1 MLLAVELRYVFA
13 RTLRASRSGHR
24 FGNQEAAKAPDVG
37 GTCKTAAVEETV
49 LTRLTTCRP
58 CDTFFRRSSGSAS
71 TLWTAG
77 SDHVANRSIPNT
89 TDVLRTGPGQGRHN
103 GPPVA
108 PVLGVLAVFP
118 RWPGEAADDDQ
129 GPAVAPATMR
139 SWTGRRRTV
148 RCGSVRNGGPV
159 WYRGPVVRASS
170 RSPLTSGSGCLL
182 PVSGVLRPDPVPWHH
197 RSRRKADPDGRVLD
211 HQRRR

>member
-58 CDTFFRRSSGSAS
+58 CDTFFDDHRAAPARSGPPAVIMSLIVRFP
-71 TLWTAG
+71 TLQMF
-77 SDHVANRSIPNT
+77 
-89 TDVLRTGPGQGRHN
+89 LRTGPGQGRHN
-103 GPPVA
+103 EPPVA

-139 SWTGRRRTV
+139 SWTGRRGTV

-182 PVSGVLRPDPVPWHH
+182 PVSGVLRSDPVPWHH
-197 RSRRKADPDGRVLD
+197 RSRRKAGPDGRVLD
-211 HQRRR
+211 HQRGR